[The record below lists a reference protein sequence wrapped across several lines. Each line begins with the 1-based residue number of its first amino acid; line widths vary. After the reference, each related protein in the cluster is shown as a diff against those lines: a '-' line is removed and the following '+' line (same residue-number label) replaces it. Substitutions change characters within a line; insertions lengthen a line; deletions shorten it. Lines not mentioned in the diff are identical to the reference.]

1 MGNIAA
7 SYHRNNVSP
16 DKDRKIFAA
25 IGGVGV
31 CSALTVIIEMCEK
44 LGGSHSHNWSALRFM
59 GPQIWLPLK
68 TKEDFNVAIIILI
81 FSIMYAASATLLIYA
96 GWNRVKDLSLTW
108 KMVEV
113 GVLIYQ
119 MIAAII
125 TANMFSV
132 ADSVLLS
139 VDTVLG
145 VLALIYTRIA
155 ESAWRE
161 EPSRAARRR
170 RRRSPSPSQDE
181 VVTVSEPTA
190 VSSQQ
195 ARRSLEAVPGP
206 SAVAGPSGVPRPS
219 RAAEPHPVDY
229 IDGDSDSLEEVAA
242 IVELP
247 PPRHVITPRRKKSS
261 VRTAE
266 VTVHSPPPDLQDIA
280 VSTDADESLGSIAEE
295 STSDRSHS
303 SPSTALSSPP
313 CKPTAARLSETIL
326 EVVPQG
332 PSTSTA
338 VPASTEPPSVAQA
351 PASQQTSPSTVEAKS
366 RKRKTDAPAR
376 ASPRTPPPTA
386 ASYPPAEAESPRE
399 RPVSPGESKTSQQT
413 PSATAGSSSADPK
426 TAEQPSATDTAT
438 SSPLPGD
445 GASHSSQTEADSAQA
460 TAGAAGSGTLQAE
473 TETTGEQPAVGTE
486 VATEA
491 RD

>member
-1 MGNIAA
+1 
-7 SYHRNNVSP
+7 
-16 DKDRKIFAA
+16 
-25 IGGVGV
+25 
-31 CSALTVIIEMCEK
+31 
-44 LGGSHSHNWSALRFM
+44 
-59 GPQIWLPLK
+59 
-68 TKEDFNVAIIILI
+68 
-81 FSIMYAASATLLIYA
+81 
-96 GWNRVKDLSLTW
+96 
-108 KMVEV
+108 MVEV

-119 MIAAII
+119 MIAALI
-125 TANMFSV
+125 TAKMFSV

-145 VLALIYTRIA
+145 VLALIYTKIA

-161 EPSRAARRR
+161 EPPRAARRR

-195 ARRSLEAVPGP
+195 IRRSLEAVPGP

-219 RAAEPHPVDY
+219 RAAEQHAMDY
-229 IDGDSDSLEEVAA
+229 IDADSDSLEEVAA

-280 VSTDADESLGSIAEE
+280 MSADTDAALGPIAGE
-295 STSDRSHS
+295 STSEHSRS
-303 SPSTALSSPP
+303 SPSTTLSSPRR
-313 CKPTAARLSETIL
+313 KPTAARRSETIL

-338 VPASTEPPSVAQA
+338 VPASSEQPSA
-351 PASQQTSPSTVEAKS
+351 PASRQASSSTVEAKS
-366 RKRKTDAPAR
+366 RRPKTDTPAR
-376 ASPRTPPPTA
+376 ASSPVPAPTA
-386 ASYPPAEAESPRE
+386 ASCPLAEAESPRE
-399 RPVSPGESKTSQQT
+399 RPVSPGESKTPQQT
-413 PSATAGSSSADPK
+413 PSATAGSSSADAK
-426 TAEQPSATDTAT
+426 TAEQPSATDTLT

-445 GASHSSQTEADSAQA
+445 DASHSSQTEADSAQV
-460 TAGAAGSGTLQAE
+460 TSGAAGSGTLQAE
-473 TETTGEQPAVGTE
+473 TETTGEQPDVGTE
-486 VATEA
+486 VATE
-491 RD
+491 